1 MPGTLNSRDI
11 SSGMSTRTAE
21 ERHPPSE
28 SNKNST
34 HVNLEA
40 VRGIL
45 LALQIHLQSPMD
57 EERRNRCRTL
67 LSEALTLVNDRPAS
81 FSGSNIGSRLT
92 RREREIAFAVSKGKS
107 NVAIADDLFIS
118 VNTVRFHVRNTLRK
132 LEASNRNEIAAMI
145 LGWVA
150 APASLPTRA
159 ISPSTPP
166 IS

>member
-1 MPGTLNSRDI
+1 
-11 SSGMSTRTAE
+11 
-21 ERHPPSE
+21 
-28 SNKNST
+28 
-34 HVNLEA
+34 
-40 VRGIL
+40 
-45 LALQIHLQSPMD
+45 MD

-67 LSEALTLVNDRPAS
+67 LSEALTLVNDRPTS

-159 ISPSTPP
+159 ISPPTPP